1 MAMVAEDRGAFRP
14 NEAARWLGCSRDTI
28 ERLWRSGE
36 LKSFTVGRAR
46 YISARELERFVA
58 EREAQQS

>member
-1 MAMVAEDRGAFRP
+1 MATVTESRGAFRP

-36 LKSFTVGRAR
+36 LRSFKIGTAR
-46 YISARELERFVA
+46 YISASELDRFVRAKEAA
-58 EREAQQS
+58 EL